1 MLNLAERGEL
11 LSLPDGRFRRISG
24 HFWRKNKMENT
35 QQLCTCI
42 TLLRLLLLHSLHDY
56 DVKRLNARSDGL
68 EDVNERRRFFSLF
81 FFINLDESF
90 RIQLPKKFVQTHWA
104 RLNKRDR
111 VLKNQNSFLREFF
124 TAVVVK
130 VANKLPDNLV
140 IDIAALMTQL
150 GI

>member
-81 FFINLDESF
+81 FSINLDESF
-90 RIQLPKKFVQTHWA
+90 SIQLPKKFIRTH
-104 RLNKRDR
+104 
-111 VLKNQNSFLREFF
+111 
-124 TAVVVK
+124 
-130 VANKLPDNLV
+130 
-140 IDIAALMTQL
+140 
-150 GI
+150 